1 MKLILAKD
9 YLDMSKKAAGIL
21 MAQVITKPNSV
32 LGLATGT
39 TPIGTYNFLAKWNQ
53 EGIVDFSLVKT
64 VNLDEYCGLSG
75 EHPQSYRYFMNKN
88 LFGKIN
94 IPIQN
99 TYLPNGKAED
109 CFLECEA
116 YDKTIQNLGGI
127 DLQLLG
133 IGHNGHIGFN
143 EPDKVFYKKTHRVE
157 LTESTIQANSRMFD
171 NKEEV
176 PTYAITMGIQT
187 IMSAK
192 RILLISSGK
201 DKARI
206 LKEAL
211 EGPVDPQIPASVLQ
225 LHPDVT
231 VIADEECM
239 GQSCT

>member
-1 MKLILAKD
+1 MKLISAKD
-9 YLDMSKKAAGIL
+9 YSDMSKKAAGIL
-21 MAQVITKPNSV
+21 MAQVITKPDSV

-39 TPIGTYNFLAKWNQ
+39 TPIGTYKFLAKWNQ
-53 EGIVDFSLVKT
+53 EGIVDFSQAKT

-75 EHPQSYRYFMNKN
+75 DHPQSYRYFMNKN
-88 LFGKIN
+88 LFEKIN

-99 TYLPNGKAED
+99 TYLPNGESED

-116 YDKTIQNLGGI
+116 YEKTIQSIGGI

-143 EPDKVFYKKTHRVE
+143 EPDKVFYKKTHGVE
-157 LTESTIQANSRMFD
+157 LTESTIQANSRLFD
-171 NKEEV
+171 KKEEV

-192 RILLISSGK
+192 RILLIASGK

-231 VIADEECM
+231 VIADEKALWF
-239 GQSCT
+239 G